1 MAEDKLGANQRT
13 QGNSERKRR
22 GLEGEDSHTSCISRH
37 LSAQYLRTGAGEDRE
52 CETGRGKG
60 EWGGSMKLMHGISI
74 CTNLIPSEK
83 RERQVGRLVIEK
95 GEGRMTT
102 ALSSTTLVLAG
113 RMRGSERPGKG
124 DEQDKNLLSLQ

>member
-1 MAEDKLGANQRT
+1 
-13 QGNSERKRR
+13 
-22 GLEGEDSHTSCISRH
+22 
-37 LSAQYLRTGAGEDRE
+37 
-52 CETGRGKG
+52 
-60 EWGGSMKLMHGISI
+60 MKLMHGISI

-102 ALSSTTLVLAG
+102 ALRSTTLVLAG